1 MASSGRRRFVT
12 EYTRDYYGGALM
24 MLIGASAVFQG
35 MQYGVGTLRQM
46 ESGFFPV
53 AVGVL
58 LTLVGVA
65 IAASARRPLRD
76 EPGATQADA
85 EGAFDGRGWV
95 CIIGSIVAFLVLG
108 RYGGLLPATFAI
120 VFLSALGDRDNSVRA
135 AFLLAVAICAISVAL
150 FWWAL
155 KLQFPLFSWG

>member
-1 MASSGRRRFVT
+1 MRSSSRKRFVT

-24 MLIGASAVFQG
+24 LLIGLSAVFQG
-35 MQYGVGTLRQM
+35 MQYGVGNLRRM

-58 LTLVGVA
+58 LALVGVA
-65 IAASARRPLRD
+65 IAACAKRP
-76 EPGATQADA
+76 AAAA
-85 EGAFDGRGWV
+85 EEEAQPAQWHGWI
-95 CIIGSIVAFLVLG
+95 CITASIVAFLVLG

-135 AFLLAVAICAISVAL
+135 ALVLAAAICVLSVVL